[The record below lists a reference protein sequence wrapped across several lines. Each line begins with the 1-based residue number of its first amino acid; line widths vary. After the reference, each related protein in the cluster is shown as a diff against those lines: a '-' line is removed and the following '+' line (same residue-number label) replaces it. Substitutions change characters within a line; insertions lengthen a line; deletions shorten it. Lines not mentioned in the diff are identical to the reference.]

1 MSQLSLRTGSWR
13 DSREGAQIFLQLA
26 YTVKG
31 PTSTHKI
38 SSFHHQ
44 KCGFH
49 QRKMVDLQFIHD
61 AKMVYNSIWS
71 LKYMLDICSYR
82 GYKPSDITGG
92 HQMMGWTCSFG
103 VPLTTAQWNTIQA
116 GRHVQN
122 MPASLI
128 SHSGI
133 RFNPIPHI

>member
-61 AKMVYNSIWS
+61 AKMVYNPFGH
-71 LKYMLDICSYR
+71 LNIC
-82 GYKPSDITGG
+82 
-92 HQMMGWTCSFG
+92 
-103 VPLTTAQWNTIQA
+103 
-116 GRHVQN
+116 
-122 MPASLI
+122 
-128 SHSGI
+128 
-133 RFNPIPHI
+133 